1 MDAALLFSVYSMMVF
16 AILFSILTTLS
27 DGIFHTQYE
36 TEVDT
41 CAEACNVVID
51 SMIYY
56 LQTDP
61 EMLSEQFFAGLGK
74 QEDTKK
80 NAFYLI
86 WKESGYVPE
95 KQYSRLL
102 LDVLV
107 NEKPFLK
114 DVVIEAMVADSLSG
128 DRRDIRVDI
137 RYAGRLLKEAY
148 GTFHV
153 QPIGENTAM
162 IGVDVHVKFGWFFRM
177 FISRKVYSDTID
189 WRLVRFVQNL
199 QLRAEGIVA
208 DDAYWSAV
216 DKQPSL

>member
-1 MDAALLFSVYSMMVF
+1 MVF
-16 AILFSILTTLS
+16 AILFSVLTTLS
-27 DGIFHTQYE
+27 DGMFHTRYE

-74 QEDTKK
+74 QEDAKK

-86 WKESGYVPE
+86 WKESEYVPE
-95 KQYSRLL
+95 KQYSKLV

-114 DVVIEAMVADSLSG
+114 DVVIESQVTDSMRGSQ
-128 DRRDIRVDI
+128 RDIRVDI
-137 RYAGRLLKEAY
+137 HYAGTLIKEAY

-153 QPIGENTAM
+153 LSMGEKSAKIGM
-162 IGVDVHVKFGWFFRM
+162 DVHVKFGWFFRI

-189 WRLVRFVQNL
+189 WRLVRFVENL
-199 QLRAEGIVA
+199 KLRSEGIVA
-208 DDAYWSAV
+208 DDAYWETAAG
-216 DKQPSL
+216 QH

>member
-1 MDAALLFSVYSMMVF
+1 MVF
-16 AILFSILTTLS
+16 AILFSVLTTLS
-27 DGIFHTQYE
+27 DGMFHTQYE

-74 QEDTKK
+74 QEDAKK

-86 WKESGYVPE
+86 WKESEYVPE
-95 KQYSRLL
+95 KQYSKLV

-114 DVVIEAMVADSLSG
+114 DVVIESQVTDSMQG
-128 DRRDIRVDI
+128 AQRDIRVDI
-137 RYAGRLLKEAY
+137 HYAGTLIKEAY

-153 QPIGENTAM
+153 LSMGEKSAKIGM
-162 IGVDVHVKFGWFFRM
+162 DVHVKFGWFFRI
-177 FISRKVYSDTID
+177 FISRKVYSETID
-189 WRLVRFVQNL
+189 WRLVRFVTNL
-199 QLRAEGIVA
+199 KLRAEGIVV
-208 DDAYWSAV
+208 DDAYW
-216 DKQPSL
+216 DMNND

>member
-1 MDAALLFSVYSMMVF
+1 MVF
-16 AILFSILTTLS
+16 AILFSVLTTLS
-27 DGIFHTQYE
+27 DGMFHTRYE

-74 QEDTKK
+74 QEDAKK

-86 WKESGYVPE
+86 WKESEYVPE
-95 KQYSRLL
+95 KQYSKLV

-114 DVVIEAMVADSLSG
+114 DVVIESQVTDSMQG
-128 DRRDIRVDI
+128 AQRDIRVDI
-137 RYAGRLLKEAY
+137 HYAGTLIKEAY

-153 QPIGENTAM
+153 LPTSAKSAKIGM
-162 IGVDVHVKFGWFFRM
+162 DVHVKFGWFFRI
-177 FISRKVYSDTID
+177 FISRKVYSETID
-189 WRLVRFVQNL
+189 WRLVRFVENL
-199 QLRAEGIVA
+199 KLRSEGIVA
-208 DDAYWSAV
+208 DDAYWETAAG
-216 DKQPSL
+216 QR

>member
-1 MDAALLFSVYSMMVF
+1 MVF
-16 AILFSILTTLS
+16 AILFSVLTTLS
-27 DGIFHTQYE
+27 EGMFHTQYE

-74 QEDTKK
+74 QEDSKK
-80 NAFYLI
+80 NAFYLV
-86 WKESGYVPE
+86 WKESEYVPE
-95 KQYSRLL
+95 KHYIKLV

-107 NEKPFLK
+107 DEKPFLK
-114 DVVIEAMVADSLSG
+114 DMVVESQVTDSMSG
-128 DRRDIRVDI
+128 ERRDIRVDI
-137 RYAGRLLKEAY
+137 HYAGTLIKEAY
-148 GTFHV
+148 GSFHV
-153 QPIGENTAM
+153 QPTGENSAKLGM
-162 IGVDVHVKFGWFFRM
+162 DVHVKFGWFFRI

-199 QLRAEGIVA
+199 KLRAEGIVA
-208 DDAYWSAV
+208 DDAYWETAAG
-216 DKQPSL
+216 QQ

>member
-1 MDAALLFSVYSMMVF
+1 MVF
-16 AILFSILTTLS
+16 AILFSVLTTLS
-27 DGIFHTQYE
+27 DGMFHTQYE

-74 QEDTKK
+74 QEDAKK

-86 WKESGYVPE
+86 WKESEYVPE
-95 KQYSRLL
+95 KQYSKLV

-114 DVVIEAMVADSLSG
+114 DVVIESQVTDSMRG
-128 DRRDIRVDI
+128 AQRDIRVDI
-137 RYAGRLLKEAY
+137 HYAGTLIKEAY

-153 QPIGENTAM
+153 LSMGEKSAKIGM
-162 IGVDVHVKFGWFFRM
+162 DVHVKFGWFFRI

-189 WRLVRFVQNL
+189 WRLVRFVENL
-199 QLRAEGIVA
+199 KLRSEGIVA
-208 DDAYWSAV
+208 DDAYWETAAG
-216 DKQPSL
+216 QH

>member
-1 MDAALLFSVYSMMVF
+1 MVF
-16 AILFSILTTLS
+16 AILFSVLTTLS
-27 DGIFHTQYE
+27 DGMFHTQYE

-74 QEDTKK
+74 QEDAKK

-86 WKESGYVPE
+86 WKESEYVPE
-95 KQYSRLL
+95 KQYSKLV

-107 NEKPFLK
+107 NEKLFLK
-114 DVVIEAMVADSLSG
+114 DVVIDSQVTDSMQG
-128 DRRDIRVDI
+128 AQRDIRVDI
-137 RYAGRLLKEAY
+137 HYAGTLIKEAY

-153 QPIGENTAM
+153 LPTGSKSAKIGM
-162 IGVDVHVKFGWFFRM
+162 DVHVKFGWFFRI
-177 FISRKVYSDTID
+177 FISRKVYSETID
-189 WRLVRFVQNL
+189 WRLVRFMENL
-199 QLRAEGIVA
+199 KLTAEGA
-208 DDAYWSAV
+208 KPTEEYWAE
-216 DKQPSL
+216 

>member
-1 MDAALLFSVYSMMVF
+1 MVF
-16 AILFSILTTLS
+16 AILFSVLTTLS
-27 DGIFHTQYE
+27 DGMFHTRYE

-74 QEDTKK
+74 QEDAKK

-86 WKESGYVPE
+86 WKASEYLPE
-95 KQYSRLL
+95 KQYSKLV

-107 NEKPFLK
+107 NERPFLS
-114 DVVIEAMVADSLSG
+114 DVVIESQVTDSMRG
-128 DRRDIRVDI
+128 AQRDIRVDI
-137 RYAGRLLKEAY
+137 HYAGTLIKEAY

-153 QPIGENTAM
+153 LSMGEKSAKIGM
-162 IGVDVHVKFGWFFRM
+162 DVHVKFGWFFRI
-177 FISRKVYSDTID
+177 FISRKVYSETID
-189 WRLVRFVQNL
+189 WRLVRFVTNIK
-199 QLRAEGIVA
+199 LRSEGIVA
-208 DDAYWSAV
+208 DDAYWETAAG
-216 DKQPSL
+216 QQ